1 MRTMTM
7 KNERGIAMVATLLVM
22 LLFSALMV
30 GFTTVVMSDQRYR
43 GIDRDRTQ
51 AFYAAHGGL
60 EKMTADLN
68 SLFLQNVAPTQA
80 QLDTLMANPPNM
92 AAEGIVFQDA
102 LGANGYTLRKPLP
115 PNDVAA
121 GMVSSGPYQGLIA
134 LKTRYELNSTARTRT
149 GGEVHLLR
157 NLETVAIPVFQF
169 GMFSDVDLSY
179 HAGPAFAFGGRIHSN
194 ANLFLASGD
203 VANGLAISDKV
214 TVVKDII
221 RDFLVNGQPVGGGTT
236 WPGRVQQGRTPGA
249 CPAACRDLA
258 INEGSLVDYLGSAAN
273 PIWPTLSLSTYN
285 GYIRNGT
292 TGAKPLNLPLVGM
305 GAQNT
310 ALVGRP
316 PQNSGEDV
324 NNPALFGERYYSQV
338 SLRILL
344 SDTAADITNLP
355 GVTANA
361 PESLEA
367 TNWGTPATPWYN
379 LGVADQAHPPLAR
392 SAGVLGVLTVT
403 TAGVAGA
410 ATVRVNSVV
419 PFQAPVA
426 VPIAVATPVIFQSGG
441 NWFRCTGFVAVPAT
455 LNGCTNTPALALNA
469 QITMPYLSSQ
479 GTPLIGGFIKIERQ
493 DTNLVWTDV
502 TREILGWG
510 IAAANPSVAGCAD
523 PSPNA
528 IVRLQRVADV
538 PASPLAGGCTTAA
551 LPIATDFWPMALF
564 DAREGL
570 VRDVAPVPA
579 NPTLGGVMYYV
590 QLDVRNLSRWFQGV
604 APYAAGS
611 GPGSKWN
618 NGFSVYFS
626 DRRNNR
632 NGVNETGE
640 YGFEDVVNP
649 QTAAGTP
656 NGIFDQ
662 GEDLNTSGAL
672 DTYGQNPTYN
682 GAAGVPPGAAAPLD
696 VGARPWTVLTAI
708 RAKANRPV
716 LFRRALKLVNGGLGN
731 IVLPGLTIV
740 AENPVYVQGDWN
752 AAPGFPAL
760 NESATSIVGDS
771 LTLLSNN
778 WNDVNSF
785 ANPYN
790 PGARVRPAQ
799 SWYRFATIAG
809 KNNWFP
815 HPALEPTPDFGTDGG
830 AHNFLHM
837 LESGGTVNYRG
848 SIATFFYSRQA
859 TGTYKCC
866 NTVYGA
872 PTRAFNFD
880 VNFLTPALL
889 PPLTPVFRDINT
901 LGFSQETRPGI

>member
-1 MRTMTM
+1 MTI

-68 SLFLQNVAPTQA
+68 NLFLQNVAPTQA
-80 QLDTLMANPPNM
+80 QLDILMANPPNM
-92 AAEGIVFQDA
+92 AADGIVFQNA
-102 LGANGYTLRKPLP
+102 TGGNGYTLRKPPP

-134 LKTRYELNSTARTRT
+134 MKTRYELNSTARTRT

-179 HAGPAFAFGGRIHSN
+179 HAGPNFAFGGRIHSN
-194 ANLFLASGD
+194 ANLFLASG
-203 VANGLAISDKV
+203 NGGDGSGLSISDKV
-214 TVVKDII
+214 TVVRDII
-221 RDFLVNGQPVGGGTT
+221 RDFLVNGQPVGGGTN
-236 WPGRVQQGRTPGA
+236 WPGRIQQARTPGA
-249 CPAACRDLA
+249 CPAACRDLN
-258 INEGSLVDYLGSAAN
+258 IGEGSLTGYLGSGAN

-285 GYIRNGT
+285 SYIRNGT

-310 ALVGRP
+310 ALVTRP
-316 PQNSGEDV
+316 PQNSNENV

-367 TNWGTPATPWYN
+367 TNWGTPAQPWYN

-403 TAGVAGA
+403 LANVAGSP
-410 ATVRVNSVV
+410 TVRVNTIA
-419 PFQAPVA
+419 PFPGA
-426 VPIAVATPVIFQSGG
+426 VPIALATPVIFQSGG
-441 NWFRCTGFVAVPAT
+441 NWFRCTGTGAGPSLT
-455 LNGCTNTPALALNA
+455 GCTNTPALAVNA
-469 QITMPYLSSQ
+469 QITMPYLSTQ

-493 DTNLVWTDV
+493 DVNFVWTDV

-510 IAAANPSVAGCAD
+510 IAAANQAVAGCAD

-528 IVRLQRVADV
+528 IIRLQRVADV
-538 PASPLAGGCTTAA
+538 PPSPLAGGCNTAA
-551 LPIATDFWPMALF
+551 VPIATDFWPLALF

-570 VRDVAPVPA
+570 VRDVAAA
-579 NPTLGGVMYYV
+579 NPTVGGTMHYV
-590 QLDVRNLSRWFQGV
+590 QLDVRNLSRWFQGI

-632 NGVNETGE
+632 QGVNETGE

-662 GEDLNTSGAL
+662 GEDLNGNAGL

-682 GAAGVPPGAAAPLD
+682 GAAGVPPGAVAPLNAA
-696 VGARPWTVLTAI
+696 ARPWTLLTAI
-708 RAKANRPV
+708 QAKANRPV

-731 IVLPGLTIV
+731 IVMPGLTIV

-752 AAPGFPAL
+752 AAAGFPAGA
-760 NESATSIVGDS
+760 ATSIVGDS

-790 PGARVRPAQ
+790 PGARIRPAQ

-815 HPALEPTPDFGTDGG
+815 HPNLEPTLDFGTDGG

-872 PTRAFNFD
+872 PVRAFNFD

-901 LGFSQETRPGI
+901 LGFSQETRPGL